1 MVGPGGTREA
11 GGEGEI
17 MKDSQVS
24 DRMTQGCKAVP
35 VPVTGDC
42 DRPRGRRFEEK
53 GFVLTRHIEVS
64 VLVDVLVVFS

>member
-1 MVGPGGTREA
+1 
-11 GGEGEI
+11 
-17 MKDSQVS
+17 
-24 DRMTQGCKAVP
+24 MTQGCKAVP